1 MKYKERD
8 KQHQSEWKKDMK
20 FAQRERERERERE
33 FVSGKKKVF
42 WVKEGY
48 LVKSVDNRKVLKEFK
63 KIYLKTKQ
71 KKHMVLWDW
80 ADRVVW
86 NSNKYSPLRNRKDT
100 APYWPFIF
108 KESEGIQVQ
117 APLVWSVNSKR
128 CLLFLRCHVGIHC
141 WIGALWPLISGGSTT
156 PLGKS
161 SGKQGFKIFIW
172 ILVFIYGII
181 DNKRIFFFL
190 PPIL

>member
-1 MKYKERD
+1 
-8 KQHQSEWKKDMK
+8 
-20 FAQRERERERERE
+20 
-33 FVSGKKKVF
+33 
-42 WVKEGY
+42 
-48 LVKSVDNRKVLKEFK
+48 
-63 KIYLKTKQ
+63 
-71 KKHMVLWDW
+71 MVLWDW

-117 APLVWSVNSKR
+117 APLVWSVNSKS
-128 CLLFLRCHVGIHC
+128 CLLFLRCHVGIPC

-161 SGKQGFKIFIW
+161 SGKQGFKIFLW

-181 DNKRIFFFL
+181 DNKRIFFFASNFVVCSKFIKVIKFL
-190 PPIL
+190 KFASPIIELKKNCWIKNKKVIISVLIQW